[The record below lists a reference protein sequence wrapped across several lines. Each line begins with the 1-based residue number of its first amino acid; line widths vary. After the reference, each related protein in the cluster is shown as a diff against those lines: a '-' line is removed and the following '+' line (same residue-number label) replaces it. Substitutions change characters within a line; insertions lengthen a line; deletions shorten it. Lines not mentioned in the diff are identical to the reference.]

1 MKIKNKKA
9 YFNYEV
15 LDSFEAGIVLT
26 GSEVK
31 SFRKGRVNLGNAYV
45 NIINGELWLI
55 GADIAKYEF
64 SNDDFYDP
72 TRSRKLL
79 VKKRELINIVSKM
92 QQKNLTLVPVSMYL
106 SGKKIK
112 IEVAFARGKRDY
124 DKKERIKEREL
135 DMDLHRQKRKY
146 EV

>member
-45 NIINGELWLI
+45 NIINGDLWLI

-112 IEVAFARGKRDY
+112 VEVVFARGKRDY

>member
-45 NIINGELWLI
+45 NIINGDLWLI

-79 VKKRELINIVSKM
+79 VILSLRCNRRILLWFLLACICLVKR
-92 QQKNLTLVPVSMYL
+92 
-106 SGKKIK
+106 
-112 IEVAFARGKRDY
+112 
-124 DKKERIKEREL
+124 
-135 DMDLHRQKRKY
+135 
-146 EV
+146 

>member
-45 NIINGELWLI
+45 NIINGDLWLI

-112 IEVAFARGKRDY
+112 VEVAFARGKRDY